1 MDVREGVTRHRARA
15 LAVAGVLTFFATWCV
30 LSYANIIPTVIL
42 PTPTEVLRAFPV
54 LHFQEALVRSIGGS
68 LYRVY
73 MGFLLAALVA
83 IPLGLLMGTF
93 PPVKHFFVPLLDPL
107 RFLPISALV
116 PLFIVWFGIDEM
128 QKIIFL
134 FVGIVVYLL
143 PLVVEAVENV
153 DDVYLQTATTLGASK
168 GQLIRHVLIPGSLP
182 AIGEALRV
190 RARHPGHRRG
200 HGLDDPD
207 GQQGPLRLERVMA
220 TPSKAA
226 ASPNV
231 LELKGVS
238 KSFVNP
244 DGRLFQ
250 AIKDVNL
257 TIKDE
262 PDVGEFRVFLG
273 PSGCGKSTILNIV
286 AGLFLPTEGEA
297 LVRGTPV
304 TGPGPD
310 RGMVFQSYSSYP
322 WLTVLE
328 NVAFGLMLR
337 GVPRK
342 DREASARTWIK
353 KVGLEGT
360 EKKYPRQLSGG
371 MRQRVA
377 IARTLAAR
385 PQIILMDEPFG
396 ALDVQTR
403 LGMQNLINELWVE
416 IEGTIL
422 FVTHDIAEAVYLAD
436 KVHILSANPGTIVEE
451 VTVDLPLHRTEDLK
465 NTARFRELET
475 VVLDKIR
482 KQAKGGNLRITT

>member
-1 MDVREGVTRHRARA
+1 
-15 LAVAGVLTFFATWCV
+15 
-30 LSYANIIPTVIL
+30 
-42 PTPTEVLRAFPV
+42 
-54 LHFQEALVRSIGGS
+54 
-68 LYRVY
+68 
-73 MGFLLAALVA
+73 
-83 IPLGLLMGTF
+83 
-93 PPVKHFFVPLLDPL
+93 
-107 RFLPISALV
+107 
-116 PLFIVWFGIDEM
+116 
-128 QKIIFL
+128 
-134 FVGIVVYLL
+134 
-143 PLVVEAVENV
+143 
-153 DDVYLQTATTLGASK
+153 
-168 GQLIRHVLIPGSLP
+168 
-182 AIGEALRV
+182 
-190 RARHPGHRRG
+190 
-200 HGLDDPD
+200 
-207 GQQGPLRLERVMA
+207 MA
-220 TPSKAA
+220 EPAA
-226 ASPNV
+226 AADMPNV

-244 DGRLFQ
+244 DGRVFQ

-257 TIKDE
+257 TVRDE

-286 AGLFLPTEGEA
+286 AGLFAPTTGQA
-297 LVRGTPV
+297 LVRNKPV

-322 WLTVLE
+322 WLTVLD

-337 GVPRK
+337 GVPR
-342 DREASARTWIK
+342 RERETTARTWIK
-353 KVGLEGT
+353 KVGLEGS

-403 LGMQNLINELWVE
+403 LGMQNLINELWEE

-436 KVHILSANPGTIVEE
+436 KIHILSTGPGTIVDE

-465 NTARFRELET
+465 NSARFRELET

-482 KQAKGGNLRITT
+482 QQAKGGNVRITT

>member
-1 MDVREGVTRHRARA
+1 
-15 LAVAGVLTFFATWCV
+15 
-30 LSYANIIPTVIL
+30 
-42 PTPTEVLRAFPV
+42 
-54 LHFQEALVRSIGGS
+54 
-68 LYRVY
+68 
-73 MGFLLAALVA
+73 
-83 IPLGLLMGTF
+83 
-93 PPVKHFFVPLLDPL
+93 
-107 RFLPISALV
+107 
-116 PLFIVWFGIDEM
+116 
-128 QKIIFL
+128 
-134 FVGIVVYLL
+134 
-143 PLVVEAVENV
+143 
-153 DDVYLQTATTLGASK
+153 
-168 GQLIRHVLIPGSLP
+168 
-182 AIGEALRV
+182 
-190 RARHPGHRRG
+190 
-200 HGLDDPD
+200 
-207 GQQGPLRLERVMA
+207 MA

-226 ASPNV
+226 DAPNV

-244 DGRLFQ
+244 DGKVFE
-250 AIKDVNL
+250 AIKDVSL
-257 TIKDE
+257 TVRDE
-262 PDVGEFRVFLG
+262 PGVGEFRVFLG

-286 AGLFLPTEGEA
+286 AGLFPPTTGEA
-297 LVRGTPV
+297 LVRGVPV

-322 WLTVLE
+322 WLTVLD

-337 GVPRK
+337 AVPRR
-342 DREASARTWIK
+342 DREGAARNWIK

-403 LGMQNLINELWVE
+403 LGMQNLINELWEE

-436 KVHILSANPGTIVEE
+436 TIHILSTGPGTIVDE

-465 NTARFRELET
+465 STARFRELET
-475 VVLDKIR
+475 IVLDKIR